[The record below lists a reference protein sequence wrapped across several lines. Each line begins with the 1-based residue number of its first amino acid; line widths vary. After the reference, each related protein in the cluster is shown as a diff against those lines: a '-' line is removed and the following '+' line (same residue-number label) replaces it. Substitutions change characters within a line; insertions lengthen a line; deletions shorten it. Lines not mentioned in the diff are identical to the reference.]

1 MEGAECESHMSYV
14 VSLMSQTYANLPY
27 FTPSGSSF
35 TYNFTVD
42 QPGTYW
48 YHSHSRAQYPDG
60 LRGQFLVH
68 DPENPYAGKFDEE
81 IPITISD
88 WYHDQMPGLMDH
100 FISVENPTGAEPVP
114 NAALM
119 NDTQN
124 LTISVDPGK
133 TYFFRLTNVGAFA
146 SQYLWIEGHNM
157 TIIQVDG
164 VYTEPAEAQMI
175 YVTAAQ
181 RYGFL
186 VTARN
191 DSSANFAIQ
200 NSMDIDLFVAF
211 SPSLNVNATGYAELM
226 SIPVV

>member
-1 MEGAECESHMSYV
+1 
-14 VSLMSQTYANLPY
+14 MSQTYANLPY

-146 SQYLWIEGHNM
+146 SQYFWIEGHNM

-200 NSMDIDLFVAF
+200 NSMDIDLFDAF
-211 SPSLNVNATGYAELM
+211 SPSLNVNATGYARLM